1 MKLNNINIE
10 FGTLMLFL
18 IVLVL
23 VISTFEFVIRR
34 LLGVE
39 RKKWFSYNH
48 INERHKKLDWSVRI
62 IFMILFL
69 ISSYQTIHYDKVGI
83 FRYSEPW
90 FIMIVFLIA
99 SEMLRA
105 FMEWRYAENKRD
117 FVATLAEMLF
127 MISIVFLTIKTDFFG
142 LFNILFRSY

>member
-1 MKLNNINIE
+1 MINFE
-10 FGTLMLFL
+10 LRTLILFL

-23 VISTFEFVIRR
+23 VISTFGFVIRK

-48 INERHKKLDWSVRI
+48 LNERHKKLDWTVRI
-62 IFMILFL
+62 IFLSLLL
-69 ISSYQTIHYDKVGI
+69 ISSYYMIYNDTVGI
-83 FRYSEPW
+83 PWYFETW
-90 FIMIVFLIA
+90 FILIIFLIT

-105 FMEWRYAENKRD
+105 FMEWRYADNKRD
-117 FVATLAEMLF
+117 FVVTIAEMMF

-142 LFNILFRSY
+142 LFNI

>member
-1 MKLNNINIE
+1 MKLNNINIQ

-23 VISTFEFVIRR
+23 VINIFGFVIRK

-39 RKKWFSYNH
+39 RKKWFYYNH

-62 IFMILFL
+62 IFILFF
-69 ISSYQTIHYDKVGI
+69 ISSYYMIDNDILGI
-83 FRYSEPW
+83 PRYFETW
-90 FIMIVFLIA
+90 FILIVFLIT

-105 FMEWRYAENKRD
+105 FMEWKYAENKRD
-117 FVATLAEMLF
+117 FIATIAEMVF
-127 MISIVFLTIKTDFFG
+127 MMSIVFLVITTGFFG
-142 LFNILFRSY
+142 LFNV

>member
-1 MKLNNINIE
+1 
-10 FGTLMLFL
+10 MLSL

-23 VISTFEFVIRR
+23 VINIFGFVIRK

-62 IFMILFL
+62 IFIGLCF
-69 ISSYQTIHYDKVGI
+69 ISSYYMIDNDTLGI
-83 FRYSEPW
+83 PWYFETW
-90 FIMIVFLIA
+90 FILIVFLIT

-117 FVATLAEMLF
+117 FVATIAEMVF
-127 MISIVFLTIKTDFFG
+127 MIIIVFLVITTGFFG
-142 LFNILFRSY
+142 LFNV

>member
-1 MKLNNINIE
+1 LNNINIQ

-23 VISTFEFVIRR
+23 VINIFGFVIRK

-62 IFMILFL
+62 IFMSLFF
-69 ISSYQTIHYDKVGI
+69 ISSYYMIDNDTLGI
-83 FRYSEPW
+83 PWYFETW
-90 FIMIVFLIA
+90 FILIVFLIT

-117 FVATLAEMLF
+117 FVATIAEMVF
-127 MISIVFLTIKTDFFG
+127 MICIVFLVITTGFFG
-142 LFNILFRSY
+142 LFNV

>member
-1 MKLNNINIE
+1 MKLTNINIQ
-10 FGTLMLFL
+10 FGPLMLFL

-23 VISTFEFVIRR
+23 VVSTFGFVIRK

-62 IFMILFL
+62 IFMSLFL
-69 ISSYQTIHYDKVGI
+69 ISYYMIDNDTFGI
-83 FRYSEPW
+83 PWYFETW
-90 FIMIVFLIA
+90 FILIVFLITT
-99 SEMLRA
+99 ELLRTY
-105 FMEWRYAENKRD
+105 MEWKYAENKRD

-127 MISIVFLTIKTDFFG
+127 MISIVFLTITTDFFG
-142 LFNILFRSY
+142 LFNA

>member
-1 MKLNNINIE
+1 MNNINIQ

-18 IVLVL
+18 MVLFL
-23 VISTFEFVIRR
+23 VISTFGFIIRK

-62 IFMILFL
+62 IFISLFY
-69 ISSYQTIHYDKVGI
+69 ISSYFMIDNDTYGI
-83 FRYSEPW
+83 PWYFETW
-90 FIMIVFLIA
+90 FIFIVFLIT

-105 FMEWRYAENKRD
+105 YMEWKYAENKRD
-117 FVATLAEMLF
+117 FLATIAEMMF
-127 MISIVFLTIKTDFFG
+127 MISIVFLTITTDFFG
-142 LFNILFRSY
+142 LFTV

>member
-1 MKLNNINIE
+1 MKLNNINIQ

-18 IVLVL
+18 MVLFL
-23 VISTFEFVIRR
+23 VISTFGFIIRK

-62 IFMILFL
+62 IFISLFY
-69 ISSYQTIHYDKVGI
+69 ISSYFMIDNDTYGI
-83 FRYSEPW
+83 PWYFETW
-90 FIMIVFLIA
+90 FIFIVFLIT

-105 FMEWRYAENKRD
+105 YMEWKYAENKRD
-117 FVATLAEMLF
+117 FLATIAEMMF
-127 MISIVFLTIKTDFFG
+127 MISIVFLTITTDFFG
-142 LFNILFRSY
+142 LFTV

>member
-1 MKLNNINIE
+1 MNNINIQ

-23 VISTFEFVIRR
+23 VISIFGFIIRK

-62 IFMILFL
+62 IFTSLLL
-69 ISSYQTIHYDKVGI
+69 ISSYYTIYNDTIGI
-83 FRYSEPW
+83 PW
-90 FIMIVFLIA
+90 FFKTWFILIVFLVT

-105 FMEWRYAENKRD
+105 FMEWKYADNKRD
-117 FVATLAEMLF
+117 FLATIAELMF
-127 MISIVFLTIKTDFFG
+127 MISIVFLVITTGFFG
-142 LFNILFRSY
+142 LFNV